1 MLLTCDE
8 DKFTKMNKLPIPI
21 DKIVANKA
29 FALSEVDQLHLEW
42 YEVHKRRLTR
52 NTINGKAILMQLD
65 QGAEWHHGDGL
76 FHQETLQAILV
87 VKPSLTI
94 RFNPTDLV
102 QLADFGYFIGN
113 RHLPIFNVTD
123 AESLRLPYDGRLY
136 EQVLAKYGTS
146 IQLEE
151 ALLLSEDL
159 IRLQAKNKKN
169 PDLKRIDGHI
179 SLGEQVR
186 KDN

>member
-1 MLLTCDE
+1 
-8 DKFTKMNKLPIPI
+8 MNELPLPI
-21 DKIVANKA
+21 DKIIANYA
-29 FALSEVDQLHLEW
+29 FAPTEVDQVQLEW

-52 NTINGKAILMQLD
+52 HTTGGKSILMQLE
-65 QGAEWHHGDGL
+65 QGAEWHHGDAL

-113 RHLPIFNVTD
+113 RHLPIFNI
-123 AESLRLPYDGRLY
+123 ASEGSLRLPYDGRLY

-159 IRLQAKNKKN
+159 IRQQAKTKKS
-169 PDLKRIDGHI
+169 PDVKAIDEHTGL
-179 SLGEQVR
+179 SEQVIN
-186 KDN
+186 DN

>member
-1 MLLTCDE
+1 
-8 DKFTKMNKLPIPI
+8 MNELSISI
-21 DKIVANKA
+21 DKIVANHA
-29 FALSEVDQLHLEW
+29 FDLTEVDHVQLEW

-52 NTINGKAILMQLD
+52 LTTGGKTILMQLEP
-65 QGAEWHHGDGL
+65 GSEWHHGDAL

-94 RFNPTDLV
+94 RFNPLDLV

-113 RHLPIFNVTD
+113 RHLPIFTIE
-123 AESLRLPYDGRLY
+123 AEGSLRLPYDGRLY

-159 IRLQAKNKKN
+159 IRQQAKSKKN
-169 PDLKRIDGHI
+169 VDVKAMDEHTGL
-179 SLGEQVR
+179 SEQVQ
-186 KDN
+186 KNN